1 MSKEY
6 LLTTP
11 ISQATYAG
19 GTRVTKKLV
28 AGNTGTS
35 EYKRL
40 EKCITPA
47 KSSKLGKIGIEMV
60 NVSKDLIGNNFKIPL
75 VTYYIRDPEVPEG
88 RIGSLV
94 GEHFK
99 ITDTKGMKKF
109 LKIMQDVKKSNS
121 NLAGS
126 ELLQFIRKLC

>member
-1 MSKEY
+1 M
-6 LLTTP
+6 TTP